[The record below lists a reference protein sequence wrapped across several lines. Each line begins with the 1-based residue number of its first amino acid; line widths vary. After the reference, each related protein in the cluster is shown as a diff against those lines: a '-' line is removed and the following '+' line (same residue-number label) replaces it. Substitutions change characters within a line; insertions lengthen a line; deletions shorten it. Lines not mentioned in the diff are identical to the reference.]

1 MTIIALYAVQVFI
14 GILFLAAGYAK
25 LESLEF
31 MLERFAMVGLGKSAV
46 MVVGCLEIVSGVF
59 LLFPRAGLVG
69 AVLVSGALMLGT
81 VGTIAT
87 YTISHGIDARH
98 GVDFQLRHTAM
109 VSARI

>member
-25 LESLEF
+25 LAGMEF

-69 AVLVSGALMLGT
+69 AALVGACLL
-81 VGTIAT
+81 
-87 YTISHGIDARH
+87 YTSPSPRD
-98 GVDFQLRHTAM
+98 
-109 VSARI
+109 S

>member
-25 LESLEF
+25 LAGVEF

-69 AVLVSGALMLGT
+69 AALVGALMLGT